1 MKKRELAAAACWVAL
16 GLVISLWSA
25 TFPFG
30 TAEAV
35 GPAVLPCACGLIL
48 VLLGSVHFNKV
59 WRENA
64 GIPERG
70 LAPLIPAGVAF
81 RRVATTLG
89 GMLVSALLL
98 DLLGFIV
105 TVFAMTLILLRGVQP
120 QKWSMDILYALVISS
135 GCYLFFRVLL
145 NTTLPRG
152 ILGF

>member
-1 MKKRELAAAACWVAL
+1 MKKRELVAAACWVVF
-16 GLVISLWSA
+16 GLVISLWSS

-30 TAEAV
+30 TGEAV
-35 GPAVLPCACGLIL
+35 GPAVLPFACGLIL
-48 VLLGSVHFNKV
+48 ILLGSVYFSKM
-59 WRENA
+59 WRHND
-64 GIPERG
+64 G
-70 LAPLIPAGVAF
+70 LPAKALIPLIPSGAAF

-105 TVFAMTLILLRGVQP
+105 TVFSMTLILLRGIQP
-120 QKWSMDILYALVISS
+120 QKLRMDVMYALVFSS

-152 ILGF
+152 MLGF